1 MAKGCWVAL
10 SYLKMMGKISEMRRG
25 EQVMLFKKMNLTRN
39 DLVNM
44 ILMYKIIA
52 MSMSIRL
59 MNAIFE

>member
-1 MAKGCWVAL
+1 
-10 SYLKMMGKISEMRRG
+10 MMGKISEMRRG